1 MVFSF
6 IFRRQM
12 DLAVLV
18 FGVKQVLVPLLDY
31 LVVVGF
37 EVLELVGS
45 PLEGIGRYQKFALR
59 ETVFLVPL
67 SNPTPWDLKNRR

>member
-1 MVFSF
+1 VFSF

-12 DLAVLV
+12 DLVALV
-18 FGVKQVLVPLLDY
+18 FGVKQVLVQLLDY

-45 PLEGIGRYQKFALR
+45 PLEGIGRHQKAPR
-59 ETVFLVPL
+59 HE
-67 SNPTPWDLKNRR
+67 SDLE